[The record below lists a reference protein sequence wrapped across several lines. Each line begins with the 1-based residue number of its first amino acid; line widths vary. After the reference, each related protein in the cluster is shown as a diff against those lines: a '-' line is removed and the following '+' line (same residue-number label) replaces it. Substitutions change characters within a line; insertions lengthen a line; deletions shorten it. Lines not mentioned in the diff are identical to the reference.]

1 MNQPA
6 RDQKEPGKGE
16 PILQSVSEAE
26 NILGQD
32 KIEASRT
39 KLRVKKKKFGDI
51 FITQMGIEND
61 LSLVVQVCNPCK
73 LGAYIICPRVN
84 QDEQKI

>member
-1 MNQPA
+1 MYA
-6 RDQKEPGKGE
+6 
-16 PILQSVSEAE
+16 
-26 NILGQD
+26 
-32 KIEASRT
+32 
-39 KLRVKKKKFGDI
+39 KKKKFGDI